1 MRKLVY
7 KYISNEI
14 KKEDVLVKLR
24 DDAEFM
30 LEVFRMQMKAIE
42 FDNVSDRLK
51 DDEGFVQRTKD
62 IFSSN
67 REEFFSLAISLRNHR
82 KKREAD
88 KEDVNKPNEQ
98 KVEPVKVQTSKSIFK
113 EKPIKS
119 ETAIHIVKKERVKE
133 EEVKEKKSEEDA
145 FSVLVKRLPI
155 SEKDQKNLI
164 FKYSGVSEEKK
175 LLATFM
181 VMDFLDQ
188 LEKDRPKSVRVLR
201 SNNNKFYPHY

>member
-14 KKEDVLVKLR
+14 KKEDVLAKLR

-51 DDEGFVQRTKD
+51 DDEDFVQKTKD
-62 IFSSN
+62 IFSSD
-67 REEFFSLAISLRNHR
+67 RDEYFSLAISLRNHR
-82 KKREAD
+82 KKKEAD
-88 KEDVNKPNEQ
+88 KEDVNKPNEKKEKPKDQ
-98 KVEPVKVQTSKSIFK
+98 ASKSIFK
-113 EKPIKS
+113 ASTIKV
-119 ETAIHIVKKERVKE
+119 ETARPIVKKERVREK
-133 EEVKEKKSEEDA
+133 EVKEEKCEEDA

-188 LEKDRPKSVRVLR
+188 LEKDRPKSVRLLR

>member
-14 KKEDVLVKLR
+14 KKEDVLAKLR

-51 DDEGFVQRTKD
+51 DDEDFVQKTKD
-62 IFSSN
+62 IFSSD
-67 REEFFSLAISLRNHR
+67 RDEYFSLAISLRNHR
-82 KKREAD
+82 KKKEAD
-88 KEDVNKPNEQ
+88 KEDVNKPNEKKEKPKDQ
-98 KVEPVKVQTSKSIFK
+98 ASKSIFK
-113 EKPIKS
+113 ASTIKV
-119 ETAIHIVKKERVKE
+119 ETARPIVKKERVRDK
-133 EEVKEKKSEEDA
+133 EVKEEKCEEDA

-188 LEKDRPKSVRVLR
+188 LEKDRPKSVRLLR

>member
-42 FDNVSDRLK
+42 FANVSDRLK

>member
-51 DDEGFVQRTKD
+51 DDEDFVQKTKD
-62 IFSSN
+62 IFSSD
-67 REEFFSLAISLRNHR
+67 RDEYFSLAISLRNHR
-82 KKREAD
+82 KKKEAD
-88 KEDVNKPNEQ
+88 KEDVNKPNEKKEKPKDQ
-98 KVEPVKVQTSKSIFK
+98 ASKSIFK
-113 EKPIKS
+113 ESPIKV
-119 ETAIHIVKKERVKE
+119 ETARPIVKKERVRDK
-133 EEVKEKKSEEDA
+133 EVKEEKCEEDA

-188 LEKDRPKSVRVLR
+188 LEKDRPKSVRLLR